1 MEQEAGP
8 SLPPSLLG
16 AVGAGETGEGVGDG
30 WGREEPS
37 GVAPVLFQSAWER
50 KGWLRAGSR
59 CPLDAFQALL
69 GFFSWTSHRDGGT
82 RGMQSRVAAR
92 GGEGPFCPASHCT
105 TEAHVCFLRESFG
118 RCM

>member
-8 SLPPSLLG
+8 SFHASL
-16 AVGAGETGEGVGDG
+16 AGGGGQGRQERGNGDG

-37 GVAPVLFQSAWER
+37 RVAPVLFQSAWER

-69 GFFSWTSHRDGGT
+69 GFFLLDQPQGWWH
-82 RGMQSRVAAR
+82 
-92 GGEGPFCPASHCT
+92 
-105 TEAHVCFLRESFG
+105 
-118 RCM
+118 